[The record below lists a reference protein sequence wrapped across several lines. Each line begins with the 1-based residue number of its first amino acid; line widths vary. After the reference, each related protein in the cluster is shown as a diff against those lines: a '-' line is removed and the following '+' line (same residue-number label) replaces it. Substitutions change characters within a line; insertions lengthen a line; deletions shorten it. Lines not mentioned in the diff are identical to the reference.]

1 MAKKYTKIPVDTFKN
16 LQLNAGI
23 ITDAFTP
30 ATQTIGNI
38 IGATTGGVNFKATP
52 TYSDF
57 GEDVDNAPKNV
68 MEMKVLESIEATMT
82 GNFVSVTSD
91 LAKMLVGAADGE
103 AVAGTDIVKIVPRS
117 ELLTTD
123 FNDIWWIGDYSD
135 VNTGENAGFMAIHLM
150 NALNT
155 DGFQI
160 QSTDK
165 AKGQFAFNF
174 MGHYSMA
181 AQEVIPFEIYMLG
194 GGATIE
200 PGVTL
205 NRHAI
210 TLEEEGTYTLLAD
223 TTPDGETVTW
233 SSGSDSVA
241 SVSDGVVTAGTA
253 GSTIITASITVD
265 GVSYTDTCTVV
276 VEAAA
281 EG

>member
-1 MAKKYTKIPVDTFKN
+1 MAKKYTKIPADTFKN

-91 LAKMLVGAADGE
+91 LAKMLVGAADSE
-103 AVAGTDIVKIVPRS
+103 AVTGTDIVKIVPRS

-233 SSGSDSVA
+233 SSGSNTIA

>member
-1 MAKKYTKIPVDTFKN
+1 MAKKFTKIPVDTFKN

-23 ITDAFTP
+23 ITDGFTP

-68 MEMKVLESIEATMT
+68 MEMKVLESIEATMA
-82 GNFVSVTSD
+82 GNFVSVTAN
-91 LAKMLVGAADGE
+91 LAKMLVGAADS
-103 AVAGTDIVKIVPRS
+103 ATVTGTDIVKIVPRS

>member
-1 MAKKYTKIPVDTFKN
+1 MAKKYTKIPADTFKN

-91 LAKMLVGAADGE
+91 LAKMLVGAADSE
-103 AVAGTDIVKIVPRS
+103 AVTGTDIVKIVPRS

-194 GGATIE
+194 GGATIQ

-223 TTPDGETVTW
+223 TTPDDETVTW
-233 SSGSDSVA
+233 SSGSNTIA

>member
-1 MAKKYTKIPVDTFKN
+1 MAKKFTKIPEDTFKN

-23 ITDAFTP
+23 LADSFTP
-30 ATQTIGNI
+30 ATGVVGNL

-52 TYSDF
+52 TYTDF
-57 GEDVDNAPKNV
+57 GDDVDNAPKNV
-68 MEMKVLESIEATMT
+68 KEMKTLESIEATMSGT
-82 GNFVSVTSD
+82 FISLTSN
-91 LAKMLVGAADGE
+91 LAKMLVGAADS
-103 AVAGTDIVKIVPRS
+103 ALVSGTDVVKIIPRS
-117 ELLTTD
+117 DLANTD
-123 FNDIWWIGDYSD
+123 FKDLWWIGDYSD
-135 VNTGENAGFMAIHLM
+135 VNTGEYAGFIAIHLI

-160 QSTDK
+160 QSADK

-181 AQEVIPFEIYMLG
+181 AQEVVPFEIYMLG

-200 PGVTL
+200 PGVLL

-210 TLEEEGTYTLLAD
+210 TIEEEGTFTLLAE
-223 TTPDGETVTW
+223 TTPEGETVTW
-233 SSGSDSVA
+233 SAGSAIV
-241 SVSDGVVTAGTA
+241 SVSDGVVTAGTTA
-253 GSTIITASITVD
+253 GNTIVTASITVD
-265 GVSYTDTCTVV
+265 GVTYTDTCTVV